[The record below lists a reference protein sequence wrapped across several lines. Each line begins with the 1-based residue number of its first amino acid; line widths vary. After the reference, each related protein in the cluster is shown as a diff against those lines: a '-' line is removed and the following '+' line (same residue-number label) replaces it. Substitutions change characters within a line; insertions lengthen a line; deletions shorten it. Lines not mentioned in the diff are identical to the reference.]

1 MPDFAVLFPGEEVLF
16 TCNTT
21 VVAWII
27 NGNPVLSISN
37 TPGVRSV
44 NDTTLKVNMSANA
57 TTYACAISGGGGEII
72 PSNDA
77 TLVLAG

>member
-1 MPDFAVLFPGEEVLF
+1 MLF

-27 NGNPVLSISN
+27 NGDLVLSITN

-44 NDTTLKVNMSANA
+44 NDTTLGVHISANA
-57 TTYACAISGGGGEII
+57 TTYACGISAGGGVII
-72 PSNDA
+72 LSNYA
-77 TLVLAG
+77 TLFLAG